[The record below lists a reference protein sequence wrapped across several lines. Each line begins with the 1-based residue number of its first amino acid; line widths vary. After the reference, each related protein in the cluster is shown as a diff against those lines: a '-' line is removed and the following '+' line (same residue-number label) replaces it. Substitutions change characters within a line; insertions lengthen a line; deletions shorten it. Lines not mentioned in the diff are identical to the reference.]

1 MYIDYETILLEF
13 EPKIKKSLYQ
23 TAPYNR
29 EDLEQEIKL
38 KIYEKLPVIQNIDAP
53 GYYEFVHGE
62 ALVAEPK
69 ARYSERPSLLNK

>member
-1 MYIDYETILLEF
+1 MYTDYETILIEF

-38 KIYEKLPVIQNIDAP
+38 KIYEKLPVIQKIDAP
-53 GYYEFVHGE
+53 GFYEFVHGE
-62 ALVAEPK
+62 ALVAEPT
-69 ARYSERPSLLNK
+69 AHYSNRSSLLNK